1 MLRCSGGYG
10 SYFDIMV
17 VTFKLAYYC
26 ERLKVGEDYYSIL
39 GFGVSVSN
47 AADYVTRK
55 MVV

>member
-1 MLRCSGGYG
+1 
-10 SYFDIMV
+10 MV